1 MLRPS
6 LFLVLLCLSPDVLA
20 GEVRSAVP
28 QSYLEDAFL
37 KSLRASKALAEIGVT
52 VSPPSK
58 DDSSA
63 AQAAVTSGAA
73 EPA

>member
-1 MLRPS
+1 M
-6 LFLVLLCLSPDVLA
+6 SPDVLA

-52 VSPPSK
+52 VSPLSK